1 MKQLVEVSRNVHN
14 FKAHFP
20 QAVVV
25 VVVVVVVVAADSA
38 QVGDSVDGSVDD
50 DDGGI
55 LVDGLERII

>member
-1 MKQLVEVSRNVHN
+1 MHN

-55 LVDGLERII
+55 LVDGLERIIE

>member
-1 MKQLVEVSRNVHN
+1 MHN

-20 QAVVV
+20 QA
-25 VVVVVVVVAADSA
+25 VVVVVAADSA

-55 LVDGLERII
+55 LVDGLERIIE

>member
-20 QAVVV
+20 QAVV

-55 LVDGLERII
+55 LVDGLERIIE

>member
-1 MKQLVEVSRNVHN
+1 MHN

-20 QAVVV
+20 QAVV

-55 LVDGLERII
+55 LVDGLERIIE